1 MRGEID
7 YMMETDG
14 GAESERLWREAHVR
28 CTTLETDASRCRPVR
43 TLVIALRH
51 LRWVF
56 RFQNRSF
63 SGLVYRSVNKC
74 V

>member
-28 CTTLETDASRCRPVR
+28 CTTPETDASRCRPVR

-51 LRWVF
+51 NFVMGL
-56 RFQNRSF
+56 SF
-63 SGLVYRSVNKC
+63 
-74 V
+74 

>member
-51 LRWVF
+51 NFVMGL
-56 RFQNRSF
+56 SF
-63 SGLVYRSVNKC
+63 
-74 V
+74 